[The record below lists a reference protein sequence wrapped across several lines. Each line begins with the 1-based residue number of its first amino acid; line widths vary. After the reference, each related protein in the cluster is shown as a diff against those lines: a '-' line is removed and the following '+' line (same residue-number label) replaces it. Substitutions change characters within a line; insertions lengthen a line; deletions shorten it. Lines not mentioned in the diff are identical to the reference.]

1 MVTLFLPGTQKGL
14 TCEGLKDVLQV
25 LHKREATSA
34 GGPGFS
40 TAVRSCTGGEP
51 VTVTPAT

>member
-1 MVTLFLPGTQKGL
+1 MGTLCLPGTQKGL

-34 GGPGFS
+34 GGLEFS
-40 TAVRSCTGGEP
+40 TAVRSRTGGDS
-51 VTVTPAT
+51 VTVTPAI